1 MFLCIERLDMCLSDI
16 ERQTCQ
22 YTNLYARAPYD
33 NTTYSQNVAFSFY
46 KLDIL
51 MWRQL
56 HKCWNIAFMKYDDK
70 CVSVYNDPK
79 CWGLD
84 SHSSYMARFSW
95 SPLVHKNNVGTNLGT
110 WKCCVTSWPLC
121 GRKHKTGFPLNLE
134 YRIYCEATFELVGKP
149 YMGVG
154 NSLVILNFGPHTKGY
169 FTLV

>member
-33 NTTYSQNVAFSFY
+33 NTTYSQNV
-46 KLDIL
+46 
-51 MWRQL
+51 
-56 HKCWNIAFMKYDDK
+56 AFMKYDDK

-134 YRIYCEATFELVGKP
+134 YRIYCEATFELVGKL